1 MTTMIPNQFLTT
13 GLEAKHDTNNNEC
26 NTDERR
32 SGAFSAARVS
42 VITSTYSL
50 PSMTSVDTDNNEDNA
65 LTAAEVKQAEKKD
78 EAKKPYGGR
87 PLKYECPECQRR
99 FHAPSHLKRHVMSHS
114 SERPFQCSV
123 CGKGFLQAW
132 HLGRHMT
139 THTGNKPFKCVECSK
154 SFGSRF
160 EMRTHI
166 NYIHKGI
173 KEHKCDVCGKHFT
186 LRSNLKVHMR
196 KHTGE
201 KPYQC
206 TFCSKRFGQR
216 GHLQYHI
223 RKHEG
228 KDDCSDQSHF
238 QISRAGEKASKYPRA
253 KLCSVSEHSDCQDDD
268 GECDSGIGSY
278 ESETELSACSS
289 PVHQETFDDQPFGC
303 NKPAHSTDRPSSPEY
318 ILPEKSH
325 QSPLKRRNPD
335 ARIPEVK
342 PFVCYSCNCGFSE
355 VSSLRAHVRHSHP
368 RKGIAVGDFRCAFCL
383 GSFSSIEL
391 LHDHVRSHQL
401 PESNGYQSESNRV
414 VTTYEKPKMSA
425 KSLAFSIESICAET
439 SPKSSPKHQVSHAYP
454 SINSPHQSQLFNRMM
469 MSSSPVSVR
478 SSLASSLD
486 RAYCST
492 DIHSHTDAFCQCRI
506 NMHHLYI
513 R

>member
-1 MTTMIPNQFLTT
+1 MKVCFLQIYFYIKAISC
-13 GLEAKHDTNNNEC
+13 LAIMVYVDI
-26 NTDERR
+26 
-32 SGAFSAARVS
+32 FSLSSLISMSS
-42 VITSTYSL
+42 VIFT
-50 PSMTSVDTDNNEDNA
+50 
-65 LTAAEVKQAEKKD
+65 
-78 EAKKPYGGR
+78 
-87 PLKYECPECQRR
+87 CPDHYKARSESCKNV
-99 FHAPSHLKRHVMSHS
+99 PKIGHS
-114 SERPFQCSV
+114 SIQ
-123 CGKGFLQAW
+123 KD
-132 HLGRHMT
+132 
-139 THTGNKPFKCVECSK
+139 
-154 SFGSRF
+154 
-160 EMRTHI
+160 
-166 NYIHKGI
+166 GI
-173 KEHKCDVCGKHFT
+173 DV
-186 LRSNLKVHMR
+186 LKVFI
-196 KHTGE
+196 TVNFLAVSN
-201 KPYQC
+201 QSIS
-206 TFCSKRFGQR
+206 FS
-216 GHLQYHI
+216 
-223 RKHEG
+223 G
-228 KDDCSDQSHF
+228 KEDCSDQSHF
-238 QISRAGEKASKYPRA
+238 QRSRAGEKASKYPRA
-253 KLCSVSEHSDCQDDD
+253 KICSVSEHSDCQDDD

-289 PVHQETFDDQPFGC
+289 PVQQETFDDQPFGC

-318 ILPEKSH
+318 IMPDKSH
-325 QSPLKRRNPD
+325 KSPLKRRNPD

-414 VTTYEKPKMSA
+414 ATAYGKPKMSA
-425 KSLAFSIESICAET
+425 KSLAFSIENICADT
-439 SPKSSPKHQVSHAYP
+439 TPKSSPKHQVSHAYP

-486 RAYCST
+486 RAYCSN
-492 DIHSHTDAFCQCRI
+492 DIHSHTDAFCQCHI